1 MALVKA
7 SKTAA
12 YMALF
17 RAIESAREP
26 GRRLFYDPFASYF
39 LNGWLKIAA
48 TMAKL
53 PWMRALVIRYIEHN
67 WTGALTSGIARTC
80 FIDDT
85 IAQAARSGI
94 NQVILLGAGY
104 DCRAHRLTMPDV
116 QFVEVDHPQTQQF
129 KQAQLGRFYER
140 PGQRPL
146 PLKPV
151 DYVAADFNQ
160 QRLSAIAPALLQ
172 RAHYKTLF
180 VLEGVT
186 NYITEAAVDDV
197 LRYIK
202 GFPAGTRVVF
212 TYIDKEVLNDHGMFL
227 GTKTLFRTLAKD
239 HEEWTFGILPGEL
252 ENYLQCRHFKLL
264 YDAGPEAYRYAY
276 FGKQKAASM
285 KGFEYYRVAV
295 AELLPPQ

>member
-7 SKTAA
+7 SRTAA

-17 RAIESAREP
+17 RAIETAQAP
-26 GRRLFYDPFASYF
+26 GRRLFYDPFAGYF
-39 LNGWLKIAA
+39 LNGWLKIGAFLSRQRLTRNMLIA
-48 TMAKL
+48 
-53 PWMRALVIRYIEHN
+53 YIERN
-67 WTGALTSGIARTC
+67 WSGALTSGIARTR

-85 IAQAARSGI
+85 IAEAAKSGI

-104 DCRAHRLTMPDV
+104 DCRAHRLTLPDV

-140 PGQRPL
+140 PRQHPL

-160 QRLSAIAPALLQ
+160 ERLSLIAPALLQ

-180 VLEGVT
+180 VLEGLT

-212 TYIDKEVLNDHGMFL
+212 TYIDKQVIDNTGMFF
-227 GTKTLFRTLAKD
+227 GTKNLFRTLARD
-239 HEEWTFGILPGEL
+239 QEEWTFGILPGEL

-264 YDAGPEAYRYAY
+264 YDAGAEEYRYAY
-276 FGKQKAASM
+276 FGRQKSAAM